1 MDKYVLHNECS
12 IDAHYSDDI
21 EWLKDV
27 YNVSEP
33 GTIFKLNIW
42 GVGVSTSVLIDG
54 KKQLNRN
61 DYPNLS
67 DSQFRKPSAA
77 ITWDVHH
84 EMGELLENTVKSVI
98 NSSEPEL
105 KCIDEEGPRY
115 FYSGKLSDNETEN
128 ILSNLA
134 NIVEDSYKSVYPQLF
149 AILTKALSDF
159 DKKTAAKKQSQLR
172 PVASYRLY
180 TDFNNGFM
188 DDRYPETISSLDEI
202 QKLNPQKDTDWLML
216 NCRDE
221 SCAPVVDKLSNL
233 GIAYIDIVERDYD
246 SERIYIPIIKV
257 RSYDSDNKPISPAVS
272 YYYST
277 KQGKW
282 IPRTEVTLPSGI
294 DKFSSPCKYD
304 WFFNDKVYDIESV
317 NV

>member
-12 IDAHYSDDI
+12 IDSYYSDDI

-105 KCIDEEGPRY
+105 KCIDEEGPTY
-115 FYSGKLSDNETEN
+115 FYSGKLNDNETEN
-128 ILSNLA
+128 TLSNLA
-134 NIVEDSYKSVYPQLF
+134 NIVEDSYKTVYPQLF

-159 DKKTAAKKQSQLR
+159 DKKTAAKKQNETR
-172 PVASYRLY
+172 PASYYMLY
-180 TDFNNGFM
+180 TDFRNGFM
-188 DDRYPETISSLDEI
+188 DDRYPEKIGSLDNI
-202 QKLNPQKDTDWLML
+202 QNVDPKTDADWLML

-221 SCAPVVDKLSNL
+221 VCANVANTLSNS
-233 GIAYIDIVERDYD
+233 GIAYIDV
-246 SERIYIPIIKV
+246 IK
-257 RSYDSDNKPISPAVS
+257 R
-272 YYYST
+272 
-277 KQGKW
+277 
-282 IPRTEVTLPSGI
+282 
-294 DKFSSPCKYD
+294 
-304 WFFNDKVYDIESV
+304 
-317 NV
+317 